1 MSHRTND
8 GTRTIYHR
16 DGTVTIWDVYQQV
29 RRRTGYVSDRTMATL
44 SSPEWERVRRHT
56 RRSLGEDEQ
65 VRPRRVTARA
75 LDPDQTKE
83 IRTMEKVQ
91 GKDVE
96 TQGLTQEQVNEYVR
110 HGGALCPFC
119 GTANIE
125 GGEVESEHDGAWQS
139 VKCNQCGATWNDV
152 HRLVAVDW
160 HEGPVYH
167 CLDAEPD
174 GPDYKALAEKLA
186 EACEMALHDQYGE
199 LVPDGWDVAE
209 GLRAALAEYKAA
221 TEGGAA

>member
-1 MSHRTND
+1 MKCPYCQKELPVYFI
-8 GTRTIYHR
+8 RTI
-16 DGTVTIWDVYQQV
+16 I
-29 RRRTGYVSDRTMATL
+29 RRRLAM
-44 SSPEWERVRRHT
+44 P
-56 RRSLGEDEQ
+56 
-65 VRPRRVTARA
+65 
-75 LDPDQTKE
+75 TK
-83 IRTMEKVQ
+83 RQMEAYRLVAI
-91 GKDVE
+91 
-96 TQGLTQEQVNEYVR
+96 QGLTQEQVNEYVR

>member
-1 MSHRTND
+1 
-8 GTRTIYHR
+8 
-16 DGTVTIWDVYQQV
+16 
-29 RRRTGYVSDRTMATL
+29 
-44 SSPEWERVRRHT
+44 
-56 RRSLGEDEQ
+56 
-65 VRPRRVTARA
+65 
-75 LDPDQTKE
+75 
-83 IRTMEKVQ
+83 MEKVQ

-174 GPDYKALAEKLA
+174 GPDSKALAEKLA
-186 EACEMALHDQYGE
+186 EACKSAGRFIADAPGVQPGSKAMILD
-199 LVPDGWDVAE
+199 
-209 GLRAALAEYKAA
+209 LRIVLAGYKAA